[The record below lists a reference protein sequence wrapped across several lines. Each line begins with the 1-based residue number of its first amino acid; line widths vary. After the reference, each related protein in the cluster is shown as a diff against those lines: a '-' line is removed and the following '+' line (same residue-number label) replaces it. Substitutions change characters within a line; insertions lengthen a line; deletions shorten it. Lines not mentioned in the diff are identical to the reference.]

1 MMTQKNSVN
10 LRMLVLEM
18 LLEENIYSH
27 ILVRDVLNKYNYLS
41 QQEKS
46 FIKRVYEGTLER
58 RIELDYIISQYAKT
72 KFDKMKP
79 VICAILR
86 MSVYQILYMD
96 AVPDAAACNEAVK
109 LTQKKG
115 FATLKGFVNG
125 VLRNIVRNKETIT
138 YPSLSVK
145 YSMPEWIVDLWTKQ
159 LGIEKTE
166 LILAELLKEHLVTI
180 RFRDVFEQTG
190 VDLDTAITAVEK
202 VLIGQGGRMEQHPYL
217 PYAYLLSKTDDI
229 TKLPYYDKGAFV
241 IQDVSS
247 MLAVEAIGFDSMNF
261 SRRKDPVLV
270 IDICAAP
277 GGKSMLAADLL
288 KKFDA
293 NYAVI
298 SRDISENKVSLM
310 QENFDRCMLKHVSAA
325 VWDARKADDALF
337 GKADIVIADV
347 PCSGLGVI
355 GKKRDIKYHIS
366 PDTIQDLVKLQ
377 KQILETAIQYL
388 KPGGRL
394 LFSTCTINQEENE
407 NQFAWLKN
415 EKKLI
420 PVPISHAL
428 PQCLEATITQE
439 GCLQL
444 LPGVHQTDGFFI
456 AVLEVQSD

>member
-58 RIELDYIISQYAKT
+58 RIELDHIISQYAKT

-125 VLRNIVRNKETIT
+125 VLRNIVRNKEAIT
-138 YPSLSVK
+138 YPGLSVK

-190 VDLDTAITAVEK
+190 VDIDTAITAVEK

-277 GGKSMLAADLL
+277 GGKSMLAADMLE
-288 KKFDA
+288 KYDV

-325 VWDARKADDALF
+325 VWDARKADDALI

-420 PVPISHAL
+420 PVPISHVL
-428 PQCLEATITQE
+428 PQCLEATMTQE

>member
-125 VLRNIVRNKETIT
+125 VLRNIVRNKEAIT
-138 YPSLSVK
+138 YPGLSVK

-190 VDLDTAITAVEK
+190 VDIDTAITAVEK

-277 GGKSMLAADLL
+277 GGKSMLAADMLE
-288 KKFDA
+288 KYDV

-325 VWDARKADDALF
+325 VWDARKADDALI

-420 PVPISHAL
+420 PVPISHVL
-428 PQCLEATITQE
+428 PQCLEATMTQE

>member
-125 VLRNIVRNKETIT
+125 VLRNIVRNKEAIT
-138 YPSLSVK
+138 YPGLSVK

-190 VDLDTAITAVEK
+190 VDIDTATTAVEK

-277 GGKSMLAADLL
+277 GGKSMLAADMLE
-288 KKFDA
+288 KYDV

-325 VWDARKADDALF
+325 VWDARKADDALI

-420 PVPISHAL
+420 PVPISHVL
-428 PQCLEATITQE
+428 PQCLEATMTQE

>member
-125 VLRNIVRNKETIT
+125 VLRNIVRNKEAIT
-138 YPSLSVK
+138 YPGLSVK

-190 VDLDTAITAVEK
+190 VDIDTATTAVEK

-325 VWDARKADDALF
+325 VWDARKADDALI

-420 PVPISHAL
+420 PVPISHVL
-428 PQCLEATITQE
+428 PQCLEATMTQE

>member
-190 VDLDTAITAVEK
+190 VDIDTAITAVEK

-247 MLAVEAIGFDSMNF
+247 MLAIEAIGFDSMNF

-325 VWDARKADDALF
+325 VWDACKADDALI

-420 PVPISHAL
+420 PVPISHVL

>member
-125 VLRNIVRNKETIT
+125 VLRNIVRNKEAIT
-138 YPSLSVK
+138 YPGLSVK

-190 VDLDTAITAVEK
+190 VDIDTAITAVEK

-277 GGKSMLAADLL
+277 GGKSMLAADMLE
-288 KKFDA
+288 KYDV

-298 SRDISENKVSLM
+298 SRDISENKVSLI

-325 VWDARKADDALF
+325 VWDARKADDALI

-420 PVPISHAL
+420 PVPISHVL
-428 PQCLEATITQE
+428 PQCLEATMTQE

>member
-125 VLRNIVRNKETIT
+125 VLRNIVRNKEAIT

-190 VDLDTAITAVEK
+190 VDIDTAITAVEK

-261 SRRKDPVLV
+261 SKRKDPVLV

-277 GGKSMLAADLL
+277 GGKSMLAADMLE
-288 KKFDA
+288 KYDV

-325 VWDARKADDALF
+325 VWDARKADDALI

-420 PVPISHAL
+420 PVPISHVL
-428 PQCLEATITQE
+428 PQCLEATMTQE